1 MRGSTSARTEGD
13 ERRRHNAA
21 AVPCSRRYRG
31 WTMIRVRGLTRH
43 FRGASGERVVAVA
56 GLDLDVAPG
65 TVYGMLGPNGAGK
78 TTTLKILATL
88 TEPDAGEVIVAGV
101 DRRRDP
107 LGVRARLGWVPA
119 EAGLPE
125 RLTPREVVR
134 LFAEV
139 QGVARADAAATRWLG
154 RLGADGYADR
164 PCQGLSTGMKRRVVL
179 ARALVHEPQVVLLDE
194 PTDGLDVPG
203 RRDVLDVVVTL
214 AREGRTV
221 VLSSHIL
228 GEVRRVAD
236 RVGLVAAGVMRAEGT
251 VAELLDR
258 TETDDLDQAFL
269 RLVGATS

>member
-1 MRGSTSARTEGD
+1 
-13 ERRRHNAA
+13 
-21 AVPCSRRYRG
+21 
-31 WTMIRVRGLTRH
+31 MIRVRGLTRH
-43 FRGASGERVVAVA
+43 FRGADGGRVLAVA
-56 GLDLDVAPG
+56 GLDLDVSPG
-65 TVYGMLGPNGAGK
+65 TVYGLLGPNGAGK

-139 QGVARADAAATRWLG
+139 QGVADADAAATRWLH
-154 RLGADGYADR
+154 RLGAAAYSDR

-194 PTDGLDVPG
+194 PTDGLDVSG

-236 RVGLVAAGVMRAEGT
+236 RVGLVAGGVMRAEGT
-251 VAELLDR
+251 VAELLDQ

-269 RLVGATS
+269 RLVGTTP